1 MRDGNL
7 DLTGDSDGRF
17 VAINDNS
24 SMASES
30 PPSLITSS
38 LSSLTVSR
46 LIISSFLGFCCLC
59 LGSSVSRMMGNGEVE
74 GANVGKNGVGVV
86 VKEDSSLDTKLSEI
100 VGRNMDDELSSILTS
115 SSSSEL

>member
-1 MRDGNL
+1 M
-7 DLTGDSDGRF
+7 T
-17 VAINDNS
+17 
-24 SMASES
+24 
-30 PPSLITSS
+30 
-38 LSSLTVSR
+38 
-46 LIISSFLGFCCLC
+46 
-59 LGSSVSRMMGNGEVE
+59 GNGEVE